1 MKITHVITSHL
12 KSNAYILLHAEDIDT
27 QYQIYLI
34 MLMLICFRWR
44 ISQNEGTSWWGP
56 TDARETPVG

>member
-1 MKITHVITSHL
+1 MKITHVITSNL

-27 QYQIYLI
+27 QYQIYLT
-34 MLMLICFRWR
+34 
-44 ISQNEGTSWWGP
+44 QNEGTSWWGP

>member
-27 QYQIYLI
+27 QCQIYLI
-34 MLMLICFRWR
+34 MLMLICFR
-44 ISQNEGTSWWGP
+44 
-56 TDARETPVG
+56 